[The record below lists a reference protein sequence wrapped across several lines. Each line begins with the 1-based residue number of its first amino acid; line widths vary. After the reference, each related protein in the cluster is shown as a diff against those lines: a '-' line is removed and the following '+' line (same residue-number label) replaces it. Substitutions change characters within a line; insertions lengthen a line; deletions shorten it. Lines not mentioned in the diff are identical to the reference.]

1 MKDWLEYLKYK
12 IIPSEEIA
20 LELRWD
26 MRLTFSLLYQVNRVN
41 ESALNLNLQQCSFC
55 IVETLLL
62 QIYM

>member
-26 MRLTFSLLYQVNRVN
+26 MRFLYQVNRVN
-41 ESALNLNLQQCSFC
+41 ESALNLNLQKCSFC